1 MMKSESNSLFSQ
13 EEYLNSLTD
22 LFDKSKVT
30 ERGGTYN
37 SRSKSISLNRS
48 IRIDIISSDPNQK
61 ENQ

>member
-1 MMKSESNSLFSQ
+1 MNSESNSQ
-13 EEYLNSLTD
+13 EEYLNSLID

-37 SRSKSISLNRS
+37 SKSKSISLNRS
-48 IRIDIISSDPNQK
+48 IRLDNISSETNQK